1 MHEPTAT
8 SGWTLS
14 RWRAG
19 WRRGELDLREVFEP
33 FLVSAR
39 KAGNAWITCLDAEK
53 LNGQLDALQRRLE
66 AVGGDLKRL
75 PLYGVPFA
83 VKDII
88 DAAGWPTTAACPAYS
103 YHATRDATVVRRLCE
118 AGAVLVG
125 KNNLD
130 QFATG
135 LVGTRSP
142 YGTVANPFNPAY
154 IGGGSSSGSAAV
166 VASGLVPFSLGSD
179 TAGSGRVPAAF
190 HNIVGLKPS
199 RGWLST
205 AGVVPACRTLDCVS
219 VFALTVD
226 DAQEVARIAGGF
238 DAANPY
244 SRSRFP
250 DPSDRFSS
258 TPRLAVPA
266 SPTFFGDARAQQ
278 AFRAATDRL
287 SDLGAELVA
296 ADFEAFAEL
305 AGLLYEGPWIAER
318 YLTMESLL
326 KVAPDAVN
334 PIVRQTVERA
344 WRFSASDAFKA
355 EYRRAALTRR
365 IEQALAGV
373 DALVV
378 PTTPTIYT
386 LAEVESD
393 PVALNT
399 RLGTYTNFTNLADLA
414 ALALPCGFRPDGL
427 PAGITLIARAGRD
440 HALADFGKRWQRSL
454 ALPLGATGR
463 AAVDEDEPAGSVV
476 IAEDPAVLRVAVV
489 GAHLSGMPLNHQLTD
504 RGAVFVERCR
514 TAPYRLYALAGTV
527 PAKPALVRDP
537 TGQPIEVELWDL
549 PAAAAGAFIAEIP
562 APLGIGTIDLADG
575 RSVKGFICE
584 PRALAGARD
593 ITEFRGWRAFLASSV
608 RSA

>member
-1 MHEPTAT
+1 MHELTAT

-19 WRRGELDLREVFEP
+19 WRRGELDLGEVFAP
-33 FLVSAR
+33 FLLPP
-39 KAGNAWITCLDAEK
+39 KAGNAWISCLDAEK
-53 LNGQLDALQRRLE
+53 LDSQLDALQRRLE
-66 AVGGDLKRL
+66 AAGGDLSKL

-83 VKDII
+83 VKDVI
-88 DAAGWPTTAACPAYS
+88 DAAGWQTTAACPAYS
-103 YHATRDATVVRRLCE
+103 YRAARDATVVRRLCA

-125 KNNLD
+125 KTNLD

-135 LVGTRSP
+135 LVGLRSP
-142 YGTVANPFNPAY
+142 YGAVASPFNPAY

-166 VASGLVPFSLGSD
+166 VASGLVPFSLGTD

-219 VFALTVD
+219 IFALTVD
-226 DAQEVARIAGGF
+226 DAQEIARIAGGF
-238 DAANPY
+238 DAACPY
-244 SRSRFP
+244 SRSRIP
-250 DPSDRFSS
+250 DASDRFSS
-258 TPRLAVPA
+258 TPRLAIPA
-266 SPTFFGDARAQQ
+266 SPTFFGDARAEQV
-278 AFRAATDRL
+278 FRVATDRL
-287 SDLGAELVA
+287 SNLGAQLTEI
-296 ADFEAFAEL
+296 DFDAFAEL
-305 AGLLYEGPWIAER
+305 AALLYDGPWIAER

-326 KVAPDAVN
+326 KEAPDAVN
-334 PIVRQTVERA
+334 PVVRQTVERA

-365 IEQALAGV
+365 IEQALVGV

-386 LAEVESD
+386 IAAVESD
-393 PVALNT
+393 PIALNT

-414 ALALPCGFRPDGL
+414 ALALPSGFRSDGL
-427 PAGITLIARAGRD
+427 PAGITLISRAGRD

-454 ALPLGATGR
+454 ALPHGAMAR
-463 AAVDEDEPAGSVV
+463 QAVDADEPAESA
-476 IAEDPAVLRVAVV
+476 IAADSTLLRVAVV

-504 RGAVFVERCR
+504 RGAVLIERCR
-514 TAPYRLYALAGTV
+514 TAPYRLYALAETV

-537 TGQPIEVELWDL
+537 AGQPIEVELWDL
-549 PAAAAGAFIAEIP
+549 PAAAVGAFIAEIP
-562 APLGIGTIDLADG
+562 APLGIGTIELADG

-593 ITEFRGWRAFLASSV
+593 ITEFRGWRAFLAA
-608 RSA
+608 SAPA